1 MNMSTVGCVGESVIG
16 NDERGLWFLSHK
28 DDPSQM
34 NWVEGEKCW
43 GSVKVPMGLNVTRTL
58 SVLENG
64 ELEECYTFE
73 NVSGEPLFIKEKDAY
88 IYVPFNDS
96 YEKAEVGL
104 EKRCNAHLFIG
115 ENATYVMALRQGGR
129 APHLGLVLTKG
140 SIIGYG
146 VERDFSARSEDRGDF
161 LFYPKL
167 GVFEPGEKKE
177 IRWKLFWHQGKDD
190 FYNRLLNEDEFLLVK
205 AEQMTCI
212 QGENFEFC
220 VQTKNK
226 EMAQKLFVK
235 FNEKEIKHVRIDETN
250 DKYSQPAYSVWYQY
264 PAEKEGEY
272 RFDIWSG
279 EKHTHALFYCSASVD
294 ILLTRRSQFLATK
307 QQYKKEGSA
316 LDGAYLIY
324 DSEEDALYY
333 SHKADHNGG
342 RERLAMGIIMAQYL
356 KRHPED
362 AKCMESLNAYER
374 YVYRELYDENTGVV
388 YNDINR
394 NNDWHRLYNY
404 PWVANFQ
411 IALYR
416 LKKDVRYL
424 LNAYKTMMGYYRSGG
439 EHFYAI
445 GIEAYELKTLL
456 DEAGF
461 EAQSEA
467 FTQAFLNHADQLT
480 QTSVNYP
487 TSEVK
492 YEQSIVAPAVSCL
505 LQAYQISGEQKYLEE
520 ARKQLKLLELFNG
533 KQADYHLFENAIRH
547 WDGYWFGKYECY
559 GDTFPHYWS
568 TLSGDVFASYAQI
581 TGDKSYEHKAKASL
595 RGCLNLFFID
605 GMASCAMVYPDTVNG
620 KKAHYYDPW
629 ANDQDWALY
638 YAVKWALDL

>member
-1 MNMSTVGCVGESVIG
+1 MNMPTVGCVGESIIG

-279 EKHTHALFYCSASVD
+279 EKHTHALFYCSASVSSAE
-294 ILLTRRSQFLATK
+294 IGEAVAQTFLNCCK
-307 QQYKKEGSA
+307 EKKI
-316 LDGAYLIY
+316 YLAAQCC
-324 DSEEDALYY
+324 EHLNRA
-333 SHKADHNGG
+333 
-342 RERLAMGIIMAQYL
+342 IIIEKTA
-356 KRHPED
+356 
-362 AKCMESLNAYER
+362 AKE
-374 YVYRELYDENTGVV
+374 
-388 YNDINR
+388 
-394 NNDWHRLYNY
+394 
-404 PWVANFQ
+404 
-411 IALYR
+411 YR
-416 LKKDVRYL
+416 LPMVNVVPKLKAGGSFATAVYAALQAPVAVEAIQAHAGIDIGDTLIGMHLRSVAVPVRIGTKHIGEAHVVCARTRL
-424 LNAYKTMMGYYRSGG
+424 KFIGG
-439 EHFYAI
+439 ERA
-445 GIEAYELKTLL
+445 
-456 DEAGF
+456 
-461 EAQSEA
+461 S
-467 FTQAFLNHADQLT
+467 
-480 QTSVNYP
+480 
-487 TSEVK
+487 
-492 YEQSIVAPAVSCL
+492 
-505 LQAYQISGEQKYLEE
+505 YLENE
-520 ARKQLKLLELFNG
+520 K
-533 KQADYHLFENAIRH
+533 
-547 WDGYWFGKYECY
+547 
-559 GDTFPHYWS
+559 
-568 TLSGDVFASYAQI
+568 
-581 TGDKSYEHKAKASL
+581 
-595 RGCLNLFFID
+595 
-605 GMASCAMVYPDTVNG
+605 
-620 KKAHYYDPW
+620 
-629 ANDQDWALY
+629 
-638 YAVKWALDL
+638 

>member
-43 GSVKVPMGLNVTRTL
+43 GSVKAPKGLNVTRTL
-58 SVLENG
+58 SVLKNG

-73 NVSGEPLFIKEKDAY
+73 NASGEPLFVKEKDAW

-115 ENATYVMALRQGGR
+115 ENATYVMTLRQGGR

-140 SIIGYG
+140 NIIGYG

-190 FYNRLLNEDEFLLVK
+190 FYDRLLNEDGFLLVK

-220 VQTKNK
+220 VQIKNR

-235 FNEKEIKHVRIDETN
+235 LDGKEIKHVRIDETN
-250 DKYSQPAYSVWYQY
+250 DKYSQHAYSVWYQY

-272 RFDIWSG
+272 RFEIWSG
-279 EKHTHALFYCSASVD
+279 EKHTHALFYCSASVEN
-294 ILLTRRSQFLATK
+294 LLTRRSQFLAKK

-342 RERLAMGIIMAQYL
+342 RERLAMGTIMAQYL
-356 KRHPED
+356 QRHPED
-362 AKCMESLNAYER
+362 TQCMESLNAYEQ

-394 NNDWHRLYNY
+394 NNNWHRLYNY
-404 PWVANFQ
+404 PWMADFQ
-411 IALYR
+411 IELYR
-416 LKKDVRYL
+416 LKKDTRYL
-424 LNAYKTMMGYYRSGG
+424 LNAYETMMGYYRAGG
-439 EHFYAI
+439 QTFYAI

-456 DEAGF
+456 DAAGLTT
-461 EAQSEA
+461 QSEA
-467 FTQAFLNHADQLT
+467 FTQAFLKYADQLVKT
-480 QTSVNYP
+480 GVNYP

-492 YEQSIVAPAVSCL
+492 YEQSIGAPAVSYL
-505 LQAYQISGEQKYLEE
+505 RQA
-520 ARKQLKLLELFNG
+520 
-533 KQADYHLFENAIRH
+533 
-547 WDGYWFGKYECY
+547 
-559 GDTFPHYWS
+559 
-568 TLSGDVFASYAQI
+568 
-581 TGDKSYEHKAKASL
+581 
-595 RGCLNLFFID
+595 
-605 GMASCAMVYPDTVNG
+605 
-620 KKAHYYDPW
+620 
-629 ANDQDWALY
+629 
-638 YAVKWALDL
+638 